1 MDTRLILARL
11 YRQERR
17 PTRWRRMVKTARR
30 RVGTWIEDRTTHLV
44 FGALLFGVWG
54 LGHFW
59 YYNQLTTLEFNA
71 KVGWAQVEAAQQRRN
86 HVQRNLVRL
95 VNFYADYERSTMKD
109 LTILRTEE
117 SKPDSS
123 AGASPPGALLGRLDA
138 VAENYPNLNL
148 GASVQLLS
156 QAVLDS
162 ETDVANSIKAYNLA
176 VNQYTT
182 VLHQFPGRLFG
193 QPMGFETMAFYTPV
207 DQSILDYKELSP

>member
-11 YRQERR
+11 YGQERR
-17 PTRWRRMVKTARR
+17 PRRWRRLVRAMKR
-30 RVGTWIEDRTTHLV
+30 RVTSWVQDRTTHLA
-44 FGALLFGVWG
+44 FGTILFAVWG

-59 YYNQLTTLEFNA
+59 YYNRLTTLEFNA

-95 VNFYADYERSTMKD
+95 VNFYADYERTTMKD
-109 LTILRTEE
+109 LTVLRTEE
-117 SKPDSS
+117 PES
-123 AGASPPGALLGRLDA
+123 AQSPAAPAPGGLLGRLDA
-138 VAENYPNLNL
+138 VAENYPALNL

-156 QAVLDS
+156 KAVLDS
-162 ETDVANSIKAYNLA
+162 ETDVANSIKTYNLA

-193 QPMGFETMAFYTPV
+193 RPMGFETIDFYTPE
-207 DQSILDYKELSP
+207 DQSVLEYEELTP